1 MQIVTPI
8 DIESALAAEL
18 DARLESI
25 NAHATPAPD
34 DIGAGAVVVQAIGGG
49 EQTAVSDL
57 FDVVIYAFASTYDA
71 ALATGRAI
79 CGAVRILWMDGA
91 VAAPVTFTTSTASP
105 PYIDPDPD
113 RPTLCRVTVRA
124 TVGARGQD

>member
-57 FDVVIYAFASTYDA
+57 YDVVIYAFASTYDA
-71 ALATGRAI
+71 ALATGRAV
-79 CGAVRILWMDGA
+79 CGAVRILWVDGA
-91 VAAPVTFTTSTASP
+91 VARVDPSGAEVGLQLAPL
-105 PYIDPDPD
+105 DPCDE
-113 RPTLCRVTVRA
+113 CGRA
-124 TVGARGQD
+124 APAQ